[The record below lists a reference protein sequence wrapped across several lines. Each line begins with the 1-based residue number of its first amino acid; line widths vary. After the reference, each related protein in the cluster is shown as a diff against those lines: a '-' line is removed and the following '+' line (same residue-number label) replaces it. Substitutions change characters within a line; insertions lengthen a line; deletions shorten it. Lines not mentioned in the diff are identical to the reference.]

1 MSILIFFFFLAPP
14 PPPEL
19 ESGQSSPTKTLDPVA
34 RLCRQKP
41 TETDKRA
48 PRSRG
53 GGGAPKKKKIFWGG
67 VSIFFFFFFLAPPPP
82 PPPELESGQSS
93 PTKTL
98 DPVARLCR
106 QKPTETDKRAPRS
119 RGGGGGRQKKK
130 KKKFGGGGGV
140 NFFFFF
146 FWRPPPPQLESGQSS
161 PTKTLDPVARL
172 CRKKP
177 TETDKRQK
185 I

>member
-1 MSILIFFFFLAPP
+1 MSIFFFFGAP

-53 GGGAPKKKKIFWGG
+53 GGGGRGG
-67 VSIFFFFFFLAPPPP
+67 VSIFFFFGAPPPPP

-119 RGGGGGRQKKK
+119 RGGGGRAPKKK
-130 KKKFGGGGGV
+130 KKIFFFLGGGGCQ
-140 NFFFFF
+140 FFFFF
-146 FWRPPPPQLESGQSS
+146 FFGAPPPPRARERAELSDENTGPSS
-161 PTKTLDPVARL
+161 
-172 CRKKP
+172 
-177 TETDKRQK
+177 
-185 I
+185 

>member
-1 MSILIFFFFLAPP
+1 MHIIAVYCWARTLKTRLQRHQATPRTAPGPRRGRSALIQELRDPGGGGAIAKKKKKNLGGGCQFFFFLAPP

-53 GGGAPKKKKIFWGG
+53 GGGGRGGG
-67 VSIFFFFFFLAPPPP
+67 VNFFFFGAPPPP

-119 RGGGGGRQKKK
+119 RGGGGGRQ
-130 KKKFGGGGGV
+130 
-140 NFFFFF
+140 
-146 FWRPPPPQLESGQSS
+146 
-161 PTKTLDPVARL
+161 
-172 CRKKP
+172 
-177 TETDKRQK
+177 
-185 I
+185 